1 MELLKW
7 HQIQSLSSLNFAQSD
22 DCIFNLKFQGGRVG
36 NRRCLKSAWPSRDQ
50 HLSANGCNFRCN
62 KTTSQKKMKSF
73 FSIRPTRRSME
84 AKLSVRTWAAVE
96 RKRKNPNIRNFH
108 FLRLS
113 VSFWSAFIVKLNHSW
128 NTREINRIGW
138 QVWPRIDALRTDTI
152 QFRCAH
158 TMHLTSSEK
167 WQVKKS

>member
-1 MELLKW
+1 MIAFSFWNSKGEGSETVAVPNQPD
-7 HQIQSLSSLNFAQSD
+7 HGQAPERPRD
-22 DCIFNLKFQGGRVG
+22 
-36 NRRCLKSAWPSRDQ
+36 ASRDQ

-84 AKLSVRTWAAVE
+84 AELSVRTWAAVE
-96 RKRKNPNIRNFH
+96 RKRKIPNIRNFH

-167 WQVKKS
+167 WQVKNS